1 MAVVGP
7 ASPPTADRA
16 PAAAAAAPLVPMLPQ
31 QQQPPAM
38 LAADALARD
47 SVMAWFRGEFAAANA
62 IIDALCGHLVQLGGG
77 GTEYEA
83 VFAAVHRRRMNW
95 IPVLQMQKF
104 HSIADVAVELDRVA
118 SRMKKAAG
126 GGGEKEPEEGLAAE
140 EEEEVEQAKEEDEA
154 RADGEKQAAAAA
166 VDGGKG
172 SESNCDGSANGEV
185 IDVEEEEDDSPDS
198 DITDSGSHEMQ
209 PALENLEICSNH
221 ELCEA
226 RAAQIK
232 LTKGFT
238 AKEPVK
244 GHMVNVVKGLKLYEN
259 VFTDSELSKLTDFVN
274 DLRAAGQNGE
284 LSGETYILFNKQMKG
299 NKRELIQF
307 GVPIFGHIQEEGTC
321 NSKAG
326 NIEPIPALLER
337 VIDHL
342 VEWQLIPV
350 YKKPN
355 SCIINFFDEE
365 EYSQPF
371 LKPPHLD
378 QPISS
383 LLLSDSTMVFGRFLV
398 SDNEGNYKGPLML
411 PLKEGSLLVMRGN
424 SADMARHVTC
434 PSPNKRV
441 TITFFRVR
449 PDSNQGQPSS
459 PLSGSMTLWQAAN
472 PSPFAMPS
480 VGLGAYEAVDMMP
493 KWGVLRAPVV
503 MLAPVSPMVLS
514 PKKIQNGGTGVFLPW
529 ALGARKPTKHLPPR
543 AQKGRHHIAESSS
556 TASVG
561 CEGNLVST

>member
-1 MAVVGP
+1 VEKAV
-7 ASPPTADRA
+7 
-16 PAAAAAAPLVPMLPQ
+16 
-31 QQQPPAM
+31 
-38 LAADALARD
+38 
-47 SVMAWFRGEFAAANA
+47 
-62 IIDALCGHLVQLGGG
+62 
-77 GTEYEA
+77 
-83 VFAAVHRRRMNW
+83 
-95 IPVLQMQKF
+95 
-104 HSIADVAVELDRVA
+104 
-118 SRMKKAAG
+118 
-126 GGGEKEPEEGLAAE
+126 
-140 EEEEVEQAKEEDEA
+140 
-154 RADGEKQAAAAA
+154 
-166 VDGGKG
+166 
-172 SESNCDGSANGEV
+172 ESNCDGNANGEV
-185 IDVEEEEDDSPDS
+185 IDGEEEDDSPDS

-209 PALENLEICSNH
+209 PALENLDVCSNH

-274 DLRAAGQNGE
+274 DLRVAGQNGE

-307 GVPIFGHIQEEGTC
+307 GVPIFGHIQEEATC
-321 NSKAG
+321 NSKTG

-378 QPISS
+378 QPIAS
-383 LLLSDSTMVFGRFLV
+383 LLLSESTMVFGRFLV

-449 PDSNQGQPSS
+449 PDSNQSQPSS
-459 PLSGSMTLWQAAN
+459 PLSGSMTLWQGATN

-480 VGLGAYEAVDMMP
+480 GGLGAYEAVDMMP
-493 KWGVLRAPVV
+493 KWGVLGAPVV

-529 ALGARKPTKHLPPR
+529 ALGTRKPTKHLPPR
-543 AQKGRHHIAESSS
+543 AQKGRHHVAESSS
-556 TASVG
+556 RASIG

>member
-1 MAVVGP
+1 MPMAVVAGP
-7 ASPPTADRA
+7 ASPAAAAEDRA
-16 PAAAAAAPLVPMLPQ
+16 PPVPMLPPPQ
-31 QQQPPAM
+31 QQQPAM

-47 SVMAWFRGEFAAANA
+47 SVVAWFRGEFAAANA
-62 IIDALCGHLVQLGGG
+62 IIDALCGHLARLGGG
-77 GTEYEA
+77 GPGYEA

-95 IPVLQMQKF
+95 IPVLQMQKY

-118 SRMKKAAG
+118 SRKEAG
-126 GGGEKEPEEGLAAE
+126 GGGGGGEEEPE
-140 EEEEVEQAKEEDEA
+140 EEEEAKEGDEA
-154 RADGEKQAAAAA
+154 CADGEKQGELVAGAKAME
-166 VDGGKG
+166 D
-172 SESNCDGSANGEV
+172 NCDGSANGEV
-185 IDVEEEEDDSPDS
+185 IDGDDEEQEEEEDDSPDS

-209 PALENLEICSNH
+209 PALENLDICSNH

-307 GVPIFGHIQEEGTC
+307 GVPIFGHIQEEATC

-383 LLLSDSTMVFGRFLV
+383 LLLSESTMVFGRFLV

-459 PLSGSMTLWQAAN
+459 PLSGSMTLWQATN

-480 VGLGAYEAVDMMP
+480 GGLGAYEAVDMMP

-514 PKKIQNGGTGVFLPW
+514 PKKMQNGGTGVFLPW

-543 AQKGRHHIAESSS
+543 AQKGRHHVAESSS
-556 TASVG
+556 RASIG

>member
-1 MAVVGP
+1 MPMAVVGP
-7 ASPPTADRA
+7 ASPTTAALAAADRA
-16 PAAAAAAPLVPMLPQ
+16 PPAALVPMLQQ

-47 SVMAWFRGEFAAANA
+47 SVIAWFRGEFAAANA
-62 IIDALCGHLVQLGGG
+62 IIDALCGHLAGLSGGG
-77 GTEYEA
+77 PEYEA

-95 IPVLQMQKF
+95 IPVLQMQKY

-118 SRMKKAAG
+118 SRKKAGDG
-126 GGGEKEPEEGLAAE
+126 GDEEPEGLAAE
-140 EEEEVEQAKEEDEA
+140 EEAKREDEA
-154 RADGEKQAAAAA
+154 WAAGEKA
-166 VDGGKG
+166 VD
-172 SESNCDGSANGEV
+172 SNCDGSANGEV
-185 IDVEEEEDDSPDS
+185 IDGEEEEEEEEDSPDS

-209 PALENLEICSNH
+209 PALENLDLCSNH

-274 DLRAAGQNGE
+274 DLRVAGQNGE

-299 NKRELIQF
+299 NKRESIQF
-307 GVPIFGHIQEEGTC
+307 GVPIFGHIQEEATC
-321 NSKAG
+321 NSKTG
-326 NIEPIPALLER
+326 NIEPIPALLEH

-378 QPISS
+378 QPIAS
-383 LLLSDSTMVFGRFLV
+383 LLLSESTMVFGRFLV

-434 PSPNKRV
+434 PSSKKRV

-449 PDSNQGQPSS
+449 PDSNQSQPSS
-459 PLSGSMTLWQAAN
+459 PLSGSMTLWQAATN
-472 PSPFAMPS
+472 PTPFAMPS
-480 VGLGAYEAVDMMP
+480 GGMGAYEAVDMMP

-503 MLAPVSPMVLS
+503 MLAPVSPMVLN

-529 ALGARKPTKHLPPR
+529 ALGTRKPAKHLPPR
-543 AQKGRHHIAESSS
+543 AQKGRHQAAESSS
-556 TASVG
+556 RAGIG